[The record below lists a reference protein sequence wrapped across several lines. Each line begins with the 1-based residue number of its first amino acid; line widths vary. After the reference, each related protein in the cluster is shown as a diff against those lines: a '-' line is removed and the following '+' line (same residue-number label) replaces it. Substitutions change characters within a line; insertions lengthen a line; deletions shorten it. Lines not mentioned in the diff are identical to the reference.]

1 MGETL
6 DWRDGTLGI
15 VDPVRLRLDKLAN
28 LMRDIG
34 EVEAAKALYEQAIE
48 GQTVYRGAHHID
60 TLTSKGNLAVL
71 LRDVGEVAAA
81 RALYEEVIAGQ
92 TAQSGAEHIDTL
104 TTKGNLA
111 DLLGSFAGDFATAR
125 ALYEEV
131 IAGQT
136 AQLGADHTATL
147 IFKMHLFNVVCSVL
161 YPPIQPPQS
170 LDNWEKNAPDEVISS
185 LYDDLVLDLDLD
197 ERGARGCFNPADL
210 EAGRVD
216 LDGAWGTQ
224 LSLKVSSLTIGSYH
238 DGKLFWWQAR
248 NYYVVVNDWID
259 KLIEVHQRDAY
270 QPLLPCP
277 HSGVFTSRASL
288 WRYGVA
294 GVESRLPKVPKGCT

>member
-15 VDPVRLRLDKLAN
+15 EDPVRLRLDKLAN
-28 LMRDIG
+28 LLRDVG
-34 EVEAAKALYEQAIE
+34 EVAAAKALYEQAIE

-111 DLLGSFAGDFATAR
+111 VLLGSFAGDFATAR

-147 IFKMHLFNVVCSVL
+147 IFKMHLFNMVC
-161 YPPIQPPQS
+161 
-170 LDNWEKNAPDEVISS
+170 WEKNAPYEVTSS

-224 LSLKVSSLTIGSYH
+224 LSLKVSSLTIGSHH

-288 WRYGVA
+288 WRYGVV
-294 GVESRLPKVPKGCT
+294 GVESR

>member
-28 LMRDIG
+28 LLRDVG
-34 EVEAAKALYEQAIE
+34 EVAAAKALYEQAIE
-48 GQTVYRGAHHID
+48 GQTVYRGAHHRD

-111 DLLGSFAGDFATAR
+111 VLLGSFAGDFATAR

-147 IFKMHLFNVVCSVL
+147 IFKMHLFNVVCWETRL
-161 YPPIQPPQS
+161 PPREFWEPRCCG
-170 LDNWEKNAPDEVISS
+170 EKNAPYEVESS

-197 ERGARGCFNPADL
+197 ERGSRGCFNPADL

-216 LDGAWGTQ
+216 LDGAWGSQ
-224 LSLKVSSLTIGSYH
+224 LSLKVSSLTIGSHH

-248 NYYVVVNDWID
+248 NYYDLVNSWID
-259 KLIEVHQRDAY
+259 MFIEVHQRDAY

-277 HSGVFTSRASL
+277 H
-288 WRYGVA
+288 
-294 GVESRLPKVPKGCT
+294 